1 MKEHKKYYTELNEY
15 DKANIKQLY
24 YQNYTYN
31 EISNILNY
39 SIRSIRKVLIE
50 DFQINTKLKKRYI
63 IDSNY
68 FDNIN
73 SEEKAYI
80 LGFIFAD
87 GFVGNDKFNNIV
99 ISSKDKE
106 ILKMIKEKMNFS
118 GEIGI
123 NKSGGYT
130 NSKESYVLNFSNK
143 HMADKLRKFGICL
156 NRKIKM
162 KDFPSIPDDLIRHF
176 LRGYFD
182 GDGTIMKSKSI
193 TKKNNK
199 IYQYDRLVFSMIAS
213 LDFIYSILKK
223 FNIKHYSI
231 QQSKTEKLYYLKIM
245 AISEIYKLY
254 HLLYDNST
262 IFLNRKRKIWDENIG
277 AYDQK

>member
-1 MKEHKKYYTELNEY
+1 MKEHKKYYIELNKD
-15 DKANIKQLY
+15 DKVNIKKLY

-31 EISNILNY
+31 EISNLLNC

-50 DFQINTKLKKRYI
+50 DFQINTKLKRRYI
-63 IDSNY
+63 INSNY
-68 FDNIN
+68 FDNID

-87 GFVGNDKFNNIV
+87 GFVGNDKVNNIV

-106 ILKMIKEKMNFS
+106 ILEIIKCKIDFN
-118 GEIGI
+118 GEIGT
-123 NKSGGYT
+123 NKSGGYA

-143 HMADKLRKFGICL
+143 HMADNLRKFGIYP
-156 NRKIKM
+156 NRKIEM
-162 KDFPSIPDDLIRHF
+162 KDFPSIPTNLIRHF

-223 FNIKHYSI
+223 FNIEHYSI
-231 QQSKTEKLYYLKIM
+231 KQSKNESLYYLSIM

-254 HLLYDNST
+254 HLLYDDST

-277 AYDQK
+277 AYGQK